1 MFPTETCS
9 SRKVQEVTCCQPAT
23 TVRLLVFMYIR
34 ALLYL
39 IGGFFCHESNND
51 KRNKYVSTVFLMK
64 TSPRQYQPVKRGV
77 SFFESEN

>member
-23 TVRLLVFMYIR
+23 AVRLLVFMYIR

-39 IGGFFCHESNND
+39 IGGFF
-51 KRNKYVSTVFLMK
+51 VMK
-64 TSPRQYQPVKRGV
+64 ITMIKEINMYPLFS
-77 SFFESEN
+77 

>member
-39 IGGFFCHESNND
+39 IGGFF
-51 KRNKYVSTVFLMK
+51 VMK
-64 TSPRQYQPVKRGV
+64 VTMIKEINMYPLFS
-77 SFFESEN
+77 